1 VLHTLRSC
9 KSRVLLEMLTAN
21 RYSQPVSLG
30 PVTIPAMPLDRAF
43 FVKLNKDLPVLFEK
57 FGLKVNPITDMG
69 GGLDGIPA
77 GFEQM
82 MAGKI
87 SASKLVYKVADV

>member
-1 VLHTLRSC
+1 
-9 KSRVLLEMLTAN
+9 
-21 RYSQPVSLG
+21 
-30 PVTIPAMPLDRAF
+30 
-43 FVKLNKDLPVLFEK
+43 
-57 FGLKVNPITDMG
+57 LKVNPITDMG